1 MEAHSQVMPMVSGCI
16 YAVNVAEPH
25 LNETFSELAFLI
37 YRIFYIRDG
46 IIVCFIASK
55 MHEQD

>member
-1 MEAHSQVMPMVSGCI
+1 MPMVSGCI